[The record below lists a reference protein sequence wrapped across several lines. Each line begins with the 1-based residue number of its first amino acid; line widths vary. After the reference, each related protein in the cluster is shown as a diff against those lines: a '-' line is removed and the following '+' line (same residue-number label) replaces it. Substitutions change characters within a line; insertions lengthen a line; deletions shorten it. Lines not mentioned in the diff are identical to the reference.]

1 MDMSPH
7 FFGRSPP
14 FTLSMTVAHRK
25 SRRGQGNNKAIKK
38 RAAIAAFCLIYSVD

>member
-25 SRRGQGNNKAIKK
+25 SRRGQGNKK
-38 RAAIAAFCLIYSVD
+38 RAAIAALGLICPVD

>member
-14 FTLSMTVAHRK
+14 FIFSMIVAHRK
-25 SRRGQGNNKAIKK
+25 SRRGQDNNKAIK
-38 RAAIAAFCLIYSVD
+38 RAAIAALCLICPVD

>member
-14 FTLSMTVAHRK
+14 FTFSMTVDHRK
-25 SRRGQGNNKAIKK
+25 SRRGQDNKK
-38 RAAIAAFCLIYSVD
+38 RAAIAALGLICLAD